1 MLPDVRRTTPGR
13 GDDVGE
19 PGEGG
24 DRVISQE
31 ALEFYASG
39 TTDHPDACD
48 MARELLAARKVI
60 EAARDHDCFMDLPCH
75 LCEAI
80 QEYDEATR

>member
-24 DRVISQE
+24 DRVTYYEGEIADEFQAGRDAFARGSVWGLDDKE
-31 ALEFYASG
+31 ARIAAKQASTDVERAFWLGYAWEFRIRGIA
-39 TTDHPDACD
+39 
-48 MARELLAARKVI
+48 
-60 EAARDHDCFMDLPCH
+60 
-75 LCEAI
+75 
-80 QEYDEATR
+80 